1 MRFSVFAPVTDGV
14 TGDPDWMVSFAQH
27 LERCGFESI
36 IAAEHTYTPLGGNR
50 IRYESDSFR
59 ADLTVDDQ
67 GFVLDYPG
75 LARRG

>member
-1 MRFSVFAPVTDGV
+1 VLLPS
-14 TGDPDWMVSFAQH
+14 
-27 LERCGFESI
+27 LEI

-50 IRYESDSFR
+50 IRYESDTFR
-59 ADLTVDDQ
+59 AEITVDAE